1 MSSLAEITGV
11 RRVALASLAIFA
23 LALGG
28 CQTNGTSTTTAVPAP
43 VEVPP
48 SGDQSAPADMALAF
62 EPVVGIPEDRAA
74 ALATEL
80 GAGAAAN
87 NLPITGRDKPGVRF
101 RIKGYFD
108 AVAAGNETQISYIWD
123 IFNAEGTRVHR
134 IAGTE
139 TVSAALP
146 NPWSGVP
153 DETLKDIARK
163 TVEGLRSWLD
173 SGAPTTAV
181 AGDPLPPGATPA
193 YAEAPTA
200 GTRAGLTKTAAIATG
215 RGGRIPDAASAL
227 SPAGAGP
234 TTTVAAPPP
243 PRFTYFLSSVSG
255 ATGDGAMALAH
266 ALSTRLEAAG
276 GARVA
281 ERTDANYVITGEATV
296 APAVKGRQIVAIIWS
311 VADEAGKAL
320 GSVRQIGKFTRGS
333 LDKAWGTSADTAAAS
348 AAPGV
353 LALMTQKE

>member
-1 MSSLAEITGV
+1 MSSLAKITGP
-11 RRVALASLAIFA
+11 RRAALICLAIFA

-28 CQTNGTSTTTAVPAP
+28 CQTSGTTTATA
-43 VEVPP
+43 VPP
-48 SGDQSAPADMALAF
+48 PTEAPPDGDQPAPADMALAF

-80 GAGAAAN
+80 GAGAASSD
-87 NLPITGRDKPGVRF
+87 LPITGRDKPGVRF

-108 AVAAGNETQISYIWD
+108 AVAAGNETRVSYIWD
-123 IFNAEGTRVHR
+123 IFNAEGIRVHR

-139 TVSAALP
+139 TVAAALP

-153 DETLKDIARK
+153 DDTLKDIARK

-173 SGAPTTAV
+173 SGAPTTTV
-181 AGDPLPPGATPA
+181 AGDPPPPGATPA

-200 GTRAGLTKTAAIATG
+200 GTRGGLTSTAAIATG
-215 RGGRIPDAASAL
+215 RTSRIPDAATSA
-227 SPAGAGP
+227 PASGGP
-234 TTTVAAPPP
+234 TITAAAPPP
-243 PRFTYFLSSVSG
+243 PRFTYFISDVPG

-266 ALSTRLEAAG
+266 ALSTQLEAAG

-281 ERTDANYVITGEATV
+281 VRTDADYAIAGEATI

-311 VADEAGKAL
+311 VADKAGKTL
-320 GSVRQIGKFTRGS
+320 GSVRQIGKFERGS
-333 LDKAWGTSADTAAAS
+333 LDKTWGTSADTAAAS

-353 LALMTQKE
+353 LALMPQEQ